1 MVFWNATANTRV
13 AMPMPSA
20 MTVRIPRAGRANA
33 SPAPRLSGRGAQKG
47 AAGERPDR
55 DADDRAGHRRQDHLP
70 DENRDHLCGR
80 ESERFHDSDVAIAG
94 QDSAGH
100 NAPDDYG
107 YGRESKQR
115 KRKDHARH

>member
-33 SPAPRLSGRGAQKG
+33 SPAPRLSGRGAPNRVSSAASRGRGAQKG

-100 NAPDDYG
+100 NAPD
-107 YGRESKQR
+107 
-115 KRKDHARH
+115 